1 LLLHTQNSPRTPF
14 DISKGVADGGAWM
27 ASYITGLYQDQLP
40 NEVMVVIDFYHLGM
54 RQKILE
60 KVKFADTK
68 DSMIVLPRG
77 KYRGTYQAAGY
88 SNFDIFFEVSETDFE
103 REDLTLDPPFFIPVL
118 SQGEVRMVMTWDY
131 DCTGD
136 SGNSDPTGS
145 TCEEPEQPMYG
156 EWRGGAG
163 EVDTLIMPTVNDW
176 SGEGYAYWDSP
187 KVQSGD
193 ALIEFDADRATGGY
207 PETTVFQDLH
217 LARTRVAD
225 YQCWTHAYSGLEGC
239 RLGEEGYTP
248 EGCVHS
254 FARDQVKVYIV
265 CGPDTCVDEDGATL
279 EPGIIAT
286 LTVPAGNS
294 DETELKLDTGI
305 YWWMPGTVSALA
317 SGKVHWIPC
326 TDEDCV
332 RYKDA
337 EAPFLYGSG
346 QDRITSF
353 ADHQGSQAVTPE
365 AQIRR
370 AGKKGKGL
378 PSSRLAQTEMKQKK
392 EKEDG
397 SRLNP
402 SSSSDRPSPSSYPPS
417 GFGRSCVDMLGFVGH
432 YGAASSCA
440 KLSVHPTPAY
450 YCREAY
456 DRSTGITAAKA
467 CCVCGGGMLSAQVH
481 PTTAG
486 PAASS

>member
-1 LLLHTQNSPRTPF
+1 MYAHAHMKLKHTLLLQTQNSPRTPF

-68 DSMIVLPRG
+68 DSMMVLPRG
-77 KYRGTYQAAGY
+77 KYRGTYKAAGY
-88 SNFDIFFEVSETDFE
+88 SNFDIFFEVSEMDFE
-103 REDLTLDPPFFIPVL
+103 REDLTLDPPFFIPAL

-187 KVQSGD
+187 KVLSGN
-193 ALIEFDADRATGGY
+193 ALIEFDADRATGAY

-254 FARDQVKVYIV
+254 FAQDQVKVYIV

-279 EPGIIAT
+279 EPGIIDT

-294 DETELKLDTGI
+294 DETELDTGI

-332 RYKDA
+332 HYKDA

-346 QDRITSF
+346 NDRITSF
-353 ADHQGSQAVTPE
+353 ADHQGLQSVTPE
-365 AQIRR
+365 AQIRGF
-370 AGKKGKGL
+370 GKKGKRG
-378 PSSRLAQTEMKQKK
+378 
-392 EKEDG
+392 
-397 SRLNP
+397 
-402 SSSSDRPSPSSYPPS
+402 
-417 GFGRSCVDMLGFVGH
+417 GR
-432 YGAASSCA
+432 A
-440 KLSVHPTPAY
+440 
-450 YCREAY
+450 
-456 DRSTGITAAKA
+456 
-467 CCVCGGGMLSAQVH
+467 
-481 PTTAG
+481 
-486 PAASS
+486 